1 MDLVCA
7 DPRSMHGH
15 SSSCRH
21 KSVCLL
27 VATVPVFVS
36 RYGASTISRWQR
48 LWSSPCLCRLWRR
61 WQWQNQPWR
70 HPTPPTGLSYCWW
83 DDVQFNKNTISTFE
97 WIKILKVNG
106 FYFVNGFYKA
116 YWLSYGFNCSL
127 KLIKLLKNYCYCRT
141 VSCTVYDP
149 NPLQSLGKRRR
160 RNSGASCD
168 SQTKDKPTQVR
179 LHINKKTKFWFYY
192 CMGHK

>member
-7 DPRSMHGH
+7 DPRSMHGY

-106 FYFVNGFYKA
+106 FYFINGFYKA
-116 YWLSYGFNCSL
+116 NWLSYGFNCSI
-127 KLIKLLKNYCYCRT
+127 KLSKLLKNYIVIVVLFLVQCMIRT
-141 VSCTVYDP
+141 HCSPWARDVDATQAPAVT
-149 NPLQSLGKRRR
+149 
-160 RNSGASCD
+160 A
-168 SQTKDKPTQVR
+168 KPRTNQHR
-179 LHINKKTKFWFYY
+179 LDYI
-192 CMGHK
+192 